1 MIKAAVAITVAVV
14 VRPSLWLTALRQ
26 WWRTTPRDWW
36 RHRPF
41 LPVPSRDYLRFRL
54 VTQYGSTNAH
64 IEPAD
69 VVNYL
74 MWCKQQDHAE

>member
-1 MIKAAVAITVAVV
+1 MIKVAVAVAA
-14 VRPSLWLTALRQ
+14 RPSLWLTALRQ

-41 LPVPSRDYLRFRL
+41 LPVPSADYWRFRL
-54 VTQYGSTNAH
+54 VTQYGATNAH

-74 MWCKQQDHAE
+74 AWFKQQDQAA